1 MNVTIYTLRS
11 VAYAIVDP
19 SLLIVLIILG
29 FIFYRQN
36 KKISLMQKMIIG
48 ESVNSP
54 LELTL
59 SQIVIGIFAGV
70 LVSLLFSYLG
80 IMFPEN
86 SGIEFLFLI
95 SILLMIFKPR
105 FFCFAYSGALLAAV
119 ALFSR
124 LIAQSTGKEAF
135 FTIDTVFLFSLI
147 GILHVVEGILVTFD
161 GHKGAIPIFTS
172 KNNKIIGGFA
182 LKRYWALP
190 VALFI
195 IYAQTSGISIGT
207 VDVATP
213 NWWPLFRREETL
225 DIIKTAV
232 LTMIPFYGVL
242 GYNSVTFTNNKSRKA
257 LQSGLGI
264 IVYGALLIPVAQLAR
279 LGIVGEIITILFS
292 ALGHE
297 LMLYIQREMETKR
310 EPKYVSDEEG
320 IMVLEV
326 APESPAYRAGIKS
339 GDKLVEINGNHI
351 SSEAALYS
359 SIKESLN
366 KVSIKVKDYKGNF
379 KDIYLS
385 RKGSERIGLV
395 LVPRLVPKDNKIIKL
410 ENDSFKNILDKF
422 KKDKHN

>member
-105 FFCFAYSGALLAAV
+105 LFCIAYSAALLAAV

>member
-213 NWWPLFRREETL
+213 NWWP
-225 DIIKTAV
+225 
-232 LTMIPFYGVL
+232 
-242 GYNSVTFTNNKSRKA
+242 
-257 LQSGLGI
+257 
-264 IVYGALLIPVAQLAR
+264 
-279 LGIVGEIITILFS
+279 
-292 ALGHE
+292 
-297 LMLYIQREMETKR
+297 
-310 EPKYVSDEEG
+310 
-320 IMVLEV
+320 
-326 APESPAYRAGIKS
+326 
-339 GDKLVEINGNHI
+339 
-351 SSEAALYS
+351 
-359 SIKESLN
+359 
-366 KVSIKVKDYKGNF
+366 
-379 KDIYLS
+379 
-385 RKGSERIGLV
+385 
-395 LVPRLVPKDNKIIKL
+395 
-410 ENDSFKNILDKF
+410 
-422 KKDKHN
+422 